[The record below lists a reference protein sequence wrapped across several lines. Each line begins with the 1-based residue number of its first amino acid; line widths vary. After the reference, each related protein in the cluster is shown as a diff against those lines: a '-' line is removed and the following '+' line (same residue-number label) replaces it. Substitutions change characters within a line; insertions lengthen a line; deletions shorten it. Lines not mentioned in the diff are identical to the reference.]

1 MKYGIILV
9 YHNDDGELCVDTVHT
24 LCDTKEQAQNV
35 IDANILDELE
45 TLQDYADCIDIH
57 KYNYYRDGN
66 AIFYGFYETD
76 DLPIIEE
83 FISQYF
89 IIEFKEN

>member
-9 YHNDDGELCVDTVHT
+9 YYNDDGELCVDTIHT

-57 KYNYYRDGN
+57 KYNYFRHKN
-66 AIFYGFYETD
+66 SIFYGYYEED
-76 DLPIIEE
+76 DTPIIEE